1 MKNILILSILGLVL
15 ISGCKSLNNLPEP
28 ESSLSLPEQSSQQE
42 SDSTSTLAQIAWQ
55 NYFADPRLRALIG
68 SALANNQDNLIT
80 LQRIKAARASLMR
93 AKAGLLPGVSGMA
106 GAAQRKFGEFTM
118 DGVGNFD
125 TNLSPELNEDQLI
138 PDPYKDFIIGANFE
152 WEIDVWGKLRNRKRA
167 AAARYLASEE
177 FSKSVRTW
185 LISEVASTYYQ
196 LLAFDAEIDILK
208 ENIRLQELALQLIIE
223 LKEGGRANQLA
234 IDQFEA
240 LVLNSKSQLE
250 AKLREQ
256 KSAEYEMTRLVGTV
270 EIPVERIELDSAVER
285 KRILEVGL
293 PAQLLQYRPDVREAE
308 LNLQATKFDV
318 GAAKAAF
325 YPSITLF
332 GMAGFNAFDFTK
344 LFFNPASTIYQFGAG
359 LTAPIFNRRVIKT
372 EFELARTD
380 QQIALLEYE
389 KRTLNAYLEVLDLVN
404 QIQTYDNQLKLKQ
417 YEVSVL
423 ERSVDNS
430 NTLFSVGY
438 ANYLE
443 VINAQSRALESAIEL
458 AELKASRLQSHVQL
472 YRALGGGWN

>member
-1 MKNILILSILGLVL
+1 MKNLLILSFLGLL
-15 ISGCKSLNNLPEP
+15 AFSGCKSLNVTHP
-28 ESSLSLPEQSSQQE
+28 ESDLQLPNQFSEE
-42 SDSTSTLAQIAWQ
+42 EADSTATLAQIAWQ
-55 NYFADPRLRALIG
+55 NYFADPRLRGLIG

-80 LQRIKAARASLMR
+80 LQRIKAARASMMR
-93 AKAGLLPGVSGMA
+93 AKAGLLPEISGRA
-106 GAAQRKFGEFTM
+106 GAAQRKFGDFTM

-125 TNLSPELNEDQLI
+125 TNLSEDLTEDQLI

-152 WEIDVWGKLRNRKRA
+152 WEIDVWGKLRNRKKA

-196 LLAFDAEIDILK
+196 LLALDAEIGILN
-208 ENIRLQELALQLIIE
+208 ENIRLQELALQLIVE

-256 KSAEYEMTRLVGTV
+256 QSAEYEMTRLVGSID
-270 EIPVERIELDSAVER
+270 IPLERIELDSAVER
-285 KRILEVGL
+285 PRILEVGL

-308 LNLQATKFDV
+308 FSLQATKFDV
-318 GAAKAAF
+318 NAAKAAF

-332 GMAGFNAFDFTK
+332 GMAGFNAFEFSK
-344 LFFNPASTIYQFGAG
+344 LFFSPASTVYQFGAG

-372 EFELARTD
+372 EFELAKTD

-423 ERSVDNS
+423 ERSVENS